1 MSTATVP
8 AGSRSYLH
16 MAATFTDTLG
26 TMPQK
31 QSSQLR
37 VALLFRIT
45 VMILGLELQKFRAKE
60 KPWGSVASA
69 AGL

>member
-1 MSTATVP
+1 
-8 AGSRSYLH
+8 